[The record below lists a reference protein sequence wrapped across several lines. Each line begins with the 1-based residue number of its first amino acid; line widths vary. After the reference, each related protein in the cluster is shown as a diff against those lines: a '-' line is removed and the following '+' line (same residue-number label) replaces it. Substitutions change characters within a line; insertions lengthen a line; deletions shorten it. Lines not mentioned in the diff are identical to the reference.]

1 MISLEEVV
9 SSRGVEWLDEED
21 EREDERRKRE
31 RQIQQGQSQGG
42 TNTGEGT
49 GAGTGAGGTGA
60 GGTGAG
66 EKEVKEDKDKV
77 VSAKVSLGNV
87 GWSEV
92 KGQQHLHKLT
102 TFLSLHS
109 APHPLPRSL
118 RRGTSPAG
126 TFSCPSLTPP
136 TT

>member
-49 GAGTGAGGTGA
+49 GAGTGAG
-60 GGTGAG
+60 
-66 EKEVKEDKDKV
+66 EMEVKEDKDKV